1 MYIQWKHLRNSSYPN
16 ESCCYATVSTNNKPN
31 VIYLSTAA
39 PKRIVIGRDDINNGA
54 LPRAYFDW
62 LRWTVL
68 KGGCSVL
75 DQWRFVTV
83 LMYNLDK
90 PRVDIVIYQN
100 IDRNIYFDRYNCVK
114 LSLYKEKLVKV
125 WYIIAFDFDIK
136 IYINR

>member
-1 MYIQWKHLRNSSYPN
+1 
-16 ESCCYATVSTNNKPN
+16 
-31 VIYLSTAA
+31 
-39 PKRIVIGRDDINNGA
+39 
-54 LPRAYFDW
+54 
-62 LRWTVL
+62 
-68 KGGCSVL
+68 
-75 DQWRFVTV
+75 
-83 LMYNLDK
+83 MYNLDK